1 MGELGVWF
9 DATLQG
15 LHHPGFIL
23 LTLILTTFLFE
34 DVAVAGGVAV
44 ATSGVVTWPES
55 IAAVAFGIALGDLGL
70 YGLGVALRNWQWLNQ
85 RLSKQ
90 KRFGLEHYTLSKLPT
105 TIFLARAI
113 PGMRLF
119 AYTYC
124 GYIKVSIWRFTA
136 WVCVAVV
143 LWTFML
149 YALSF
154 SLGAQIAQLF
164 HVPKSIAVM
173 LPMIVFAL
181 LLHRIGKWRQSKV
194 SSQASVP
201 IS

>member
-1 MGELGVWF
+1 MGDLGVWF
-9 DATLQG
+9 DGTLQS

-44 ATSGVVTWPES
+44 ATQGVVTWPES
-55 IAAVAFGIALGDLGL
+55 IAAVALGIALGDLGL
-70 YGLGVALRNWQWLNQ
+70 YGLGVTLRHWKWLNQ
-85 RLSKQ
+85 RVSEQ

-113 PGMRLF
+113 PGMRLL

-124 GYIKVSIWRFTA
+124 GYVKVSFWRFTT
-136 WVCVAVV
+136 WVGVAVV
-143 LWTFML
+143 VWTLML

-154 SLGAQIAQLF
+154 SIGEQIAQLF
-164 HVPKSIAVM
+164 HIPKSIAVM
-173 LPMIVFAL
+173 LPMIAFAL
-181 LLHRIGKWRQSKV
+181 LLHRIGKWRQRRT

-201 IS
+201 IA